1 MRLLGPLGWGGGAA
15 FQDYGRPNKKRRGE
29 KKAGEIHRS
38 TENTG
43 KEEEMGEGRRWK
55 ESVNKGREERR
66 RREGRKGAS
75 IFACSTH
82 VV

>member
-1 MRLLGPLGWGGGAA
+1 MGPLGWGGGAA

-29 KKAGEIHRS
+29 KKLEKF
-38 TENTG
+38 TEAQKTQER
-43 KEEEMGEGRRWK
+43 KQEEMGEGRRWK